1 LVVKVAVCESFVLG
15 TRFSS

>member
-1 LVVKVAVCESFVLG
+1 LVVKVAVCESFMLG